1 MNKKLIGLFFASV
14 ILFTAG
20 CDSEAIN
27 GEETSE
33 NKMSEPEVSSTVEES
48 DKPPRAALSMLE
60 GEWSSLTNQINVVL
74 KNEEQQHIEVEAP
87 YMVGRAMFLTDYDQQ
102 SHTYAFENKEEL
114 IHFQVL
120 NEQAAIIWYGTTK
133 EETTGVSAPIEYTKK
148 EASAFQQKD

>member
-33 NKMSEPEVSSTVEES
+33 SKMSEPEVSSTVEES
-48 DKPPRAALSMLE
+48 DKPQEVDLSIFN
-60 GEWSSLTNQINVVL
+60 GEWSSPTNQINVVL
-74 KNEEQQHIEVEAP
+74 KNEEQQHIKVETP
-87 YMVGRAMFLTDYDQQ
+87 YMVGGSMFLTDYDQQ
-102 SHTYAFENKEEL
+102 NRTYTFENKEEL

-148 EASAFQQKD
+148 E

>member
-1 MNKKLIGLFFASV
+1 MNKKLIGFFFAII

-48 DKPPRAALSMLE
+48 DKPQELDLSIFN
-60 GEWSSLTNQINVVL
+60 GEWTSSTNQIKVVL
-74 KNEEQQHIEVEAP
+74 NNEEPQYIEVETQ
-87 YMVGRAMFLTDYDQQ
+87 YMVGGDMFLTDYDQQ
-102 SHTYAFENKEEL
+102 NHTYTFENKEEL
-114 IHFQVL
+114 IHFQIV
-120 NEQAAIIWYGTTK
+120 NEQAAIIWYGKTK

-148 EASAFQQKD
+148 E